1 MNESD
6 CSTTISALAG
16 HKGRNNFVLLCYSAI
31 LLIGVAGNGSVL
43 YLFMREKK
51 LRDVNNAF
59 IINLTIG
66 DFLFVIF
73 FVPSSIFENVLF
85 FRPFGLSF
93 CQMLALVTYCSHD
106 VSILSLVVLSFIRY
120 RAVMHPM
127 ENFANHRIN
136 RTVIACVLIWVI
148 AILSA
153 IVPMQHCK
161 EICISDFIRVHYLDI
176 NNVVKVYHICRFVV
190 FYMIPLLL
198 ISCVYSIMAIKLIGG
213 GAMLRR
219 NDSMSAR
226 RAVQSRNRLGIIIL
240 TLIVVFAIS
249 WFPRYILTMF
259 IFFDAKV
266 NYANWNSVSNIFMSL
281 GSCLNPIALYAAST
295 MFRGYARKNILCC
308 LSTHS
313 DSSPQRLTMTSL
325 KQSSRNGPCNGDST
339 KLYSSSVSKNPNSS
353 SI

>member
-6 CSTTISALAG
+6 CSTNISAILAW

-73 FVPSSIFENVLF
+73 FVPSSIFENVF
-85 FRPFGLSF
+85 YFRPFGLSL

-136 RTVIACVLIWVI
+136 RTVIACVPDLGLI

-153 IVPMQHCK
+153 I
-161 EICISDFIRVHYLDI
+161 DTDA
-176 NNVVKVYHICRFVV
+176 NNAK
-190 FYMIPLLL
+190 
-198 ISCVYSIMAIKLIGG
+198 K
-213 GAMLRR
+213 
-219 NDSMSAR
+219 SAK
-226 RAVQSRNRLGIIIL
+226 RL
-240 TLIVVFAIS
+240 
-249 WFPRYILTMF
+249 
-259 IFFDAKV
+259 
-266 NYANWNSVSNIFMSL
+266 
-281 GSCLNPIALYAAST
+281 
-295 MFRGYARKNILCC
+295 
-308 LSTHS
+308 H
-313 DSSPQRLTMTSL
+313 
-325 KQSSRNGPCNGDST
+325 
-339 KLYSSSVSKNPNSS
+339 
-353 SI
+353 